1 MRHCAHLDD
10 VGRSV
15 SDAGFT
21 HDVVA
26 VLRALPSGHVV
37 TYGEV
42 AAEAGHPGA
51 ARAVGTVLRG
61 VGGVPWWRVVA
72 STGRVN
78 PNAVGEAT
86 SRLRAEG
93 VEVRDGRVVRPR
105 APTPTPRARAV
116 DVG

>member
-1 MRHCAHLDD
+1 MRHCAFLY
-10 VGRSV
+10 VAGGSV

-21 HDVVA
+21 SDVVA
-26 VLRALPSGHVV
+26 VLRALPSGHVL

-51 ARAVGTVLRG
+51 ARAVGNVLRR
-61 VGGVPWWRVVA
+61 VGDLPWWRVVA

-78 PNAVGEAT
+78 PNAVAEAT
-86 SRLRAEG
+86 TRLRREG
-93 VEVRDGRVVRPR
+93 VEVRDGRVVRACVQSPPPR
-105 APTPTPRARAV
+105 AVV